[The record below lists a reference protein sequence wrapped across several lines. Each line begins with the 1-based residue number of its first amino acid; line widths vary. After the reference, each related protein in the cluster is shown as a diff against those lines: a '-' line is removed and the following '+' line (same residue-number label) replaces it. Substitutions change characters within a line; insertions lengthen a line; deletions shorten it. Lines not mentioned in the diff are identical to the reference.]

1 MMREILSGETSF
13 TTRDGKEETGLKVV
27 EDGDPVEVEVM
38 VVEEVEVE
46 DVILMMEVSEE
57 ETEDIL
63 QNVEDGGMKCLHLL
77 RE

>member
-1 MMREILSGETSF
+1 
-13 TTRDGKEETGLKVV
+13 
-27 EDGDPVEVEVM
+27 M

-77 RE
+77 KE